1 MATHRLA
8 HRAKTN
14 TTVKSTKVRGKEG
27 RRDGERERGRIGVLV
42 LGGTQQRDRLMFEV
56 V

>member
-14 TTVKSTKVRGKEG
+14 TTVKSTKIRGKEG
-27 RRDGERERGRIGVLV
+27 GRDGERGRIGVLV
-42 LGGTQQRDRLMFEV
+42 LGGTQQRDRLMCEV